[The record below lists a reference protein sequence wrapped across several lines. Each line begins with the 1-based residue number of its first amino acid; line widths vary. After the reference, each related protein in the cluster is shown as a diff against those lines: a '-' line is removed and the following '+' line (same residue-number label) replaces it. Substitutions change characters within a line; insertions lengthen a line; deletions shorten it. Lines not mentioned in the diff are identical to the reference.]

1 MVYIHRLIGDL
12 QTGTAHAEVH
22 RIHVDVVRDRLS
34 SRWLAG
40 VGILVLEERHFDLDL
55 FLSALS
61 N

>member
-1 MVYIHRLIGDL
+1 MVDIHRLISDL

-22 RIHVDVVRDRLS
+22 RIHVDVVRDRLGF
-34 SRWLAG
+34 RRLAG
-40 VGILVLEERHFDLDL
+40 VGVFVLEERHFDLDL